1 MPPVRSS
8 TQPSDVAAGLLG
20 DVGGAGAVSPPFAPL
35 VRSPGLAPG
44 GSADLAS
51 EASARL
57 APYGGGGT
65 EGRGG

>member
-1 MPPVRSS
+1 VP
-8 TQPSDVAAGLLG
+8 AGS
-20 DVGGAGAVSPPFAPL
+20 VV
-35 VRSPGLAPG
+35 LA
-44 GSADLAS
+44 L